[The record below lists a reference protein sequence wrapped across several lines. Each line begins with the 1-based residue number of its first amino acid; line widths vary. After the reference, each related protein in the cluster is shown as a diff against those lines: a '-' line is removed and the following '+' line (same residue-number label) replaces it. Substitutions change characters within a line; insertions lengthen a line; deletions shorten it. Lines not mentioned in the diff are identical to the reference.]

1 MASSSIAFCRHHSH
15 LARREFSSRTT
26 FDLGGFRLAPRRV
39 RRGIP
44 DRPYGTASAP
54 DDDRSSFDLSERPS
68 DAFVT
73 RFAATFRAIRYRSPL
88 SLVRDTATWACALTT
103 CPLLARGHHGISG
116 LAYSR
121 CVYARIAIGSV
132 ARRRTRVLP
141 RGGISLLVARN
152 SALAERPNAAHMVN
166 FLIPF
171 PGHAA
176 VRHPLRISFV
186 LRPCR

>member
-44 DRPYGTASAP
+44 DRPHGSASAP

-103 CPLLARGHHGISG
+103 CPLLARGHHVISG

-121 CVYARIAIGSV
+121 CVYARIAIGNV

-141 RGGISLLVARN
+141 RGGVSLLVARY
-152 SALAERPNAAHMVN
+152 SVLDPRPNAAPIGNAPITLPCHS
-166 FLIPF
+166 
-171 PGHAA
+171 
-176 VRHPLRISFV
+176 R
-186 LRPCR
+186 LRP